1 MQLFEVKNDI
11 AKILYNPEENHL
23 LPSDFLLIEDSNQK
37 LIAQILT
44 TQTTDSPAANLSIV
58 RLALS
63 IDKDDNV
70 FLYNGYIPAKNSKII
85 YINSDEI
92 IEFIKGTGINI
103 YFGNLS
109 NYPAYYVKPSISFLD
124 EYLYIQSD
132 RDDETE
138 TINYNIL
145 RELQNKKQNVILI
158 DFDGKYNIDNCIR
171 LKAGSDFKLP
181 LNIEAFNTILD
192 YDTVDCSIEEK
203 TIIQSII
210 LEVREYVNSLN
221 EKFLPFNLFK
231 KVVNEEFITSPSYG
245 LMYFRNKLWEY
256 GQDGLFAED
265 KQQFEI
271 LNSAFKETK
280 TIIIDASDIHEK
292 WYSLII
298 QTICTFLKEKCYFI
312 LSLEGIKADKK
323 FIINLYK
330 NTNITPV
337 ISTTYTSPSRKIL
350 KSICRNQ
357 VLCRPSCVLEE
368 DEKYTV
374 LLKRINENEMILY
387 GQTTLYLPIPVQLK
401 LFTDSTADDLIEYEI
416 KKDVDKL
423 LSSSQTVIPTEA
435 VVQELTSEFIP
446 NNYTTIEEDDLTDS
460 DLDFLDEE
468 VYNSEPQTETV
479 TDVDVEQV
487 HYEMFNPGQEIE
499 EKPAVMNFSSEET
512 NNIDSSKKNIEN
524 EINTSLDNNIMNDEE
539 YIPENYDDISDIVDY
554 KEYQEVEPVE
564 KYENNES
571 SNNIESGI
579 SIDYE
584 TNVNDYISDQDEK
597 KVKNEPQEDIQE
609 EIKEEIQEEFQ
620 EQEKEELIEEIEEE
634 VQEQVKE
641 ELKEEIQD
649 NVQEQEKEELIE
661 EIEEE
666 VQEQVKDELQNEIQ
680 EEVQDVQAEE
690 KEEFEEET
698 TIENDTNTRNE
709 TQNLNKKIEQK
720 AEKKTENTIIPPK
733 LKEKINLKET
743 KEIPIYETEK
753 SQTPSI
759 QEIPFKVGDVVY
771 HPKHGK
777 GVIEGFANYSNK
789 ILFCQIEF
797 ENVGRRIL
805 DPRIAGIKKI

>member
-44 TQTTDSPAANLSIV
+44 TQTTDSGESNLSTV

-63 IDKDDNV
+63 IDKEDNV
-70 FLYNGYIPAKNSKII
+70 SLYNGYIPAKNSKIL

-109 NYPAYYVKPSISFLD
+109 NYPAYYVKPSISFLN

-145 RELQNKKQNVILI
+145 KELQNKKQNVILI
-158 DFDGKYNIDNCIR
+158 DFDGKYDIDNCIR

-210 LEVREYVNSLN
+210 LEVREYISTLN

-256 GQDGLFAED
+256 GQDGLFAENSA
-265 KQQFEI
+265 QFDV
-271 LNSAFKETK
+271 LNSALKESK
-280 TIIIDASDIHEK
+280 TIVIDASNIHDK
-292 WYSLII
+292 WHRLII
-298 QTICTFLKEKCYFI
+298 QTVCNFLKEKCYFI
-312 LSLEGIKADKK
+312 VSLEGIKTDKK
-323 FIINLYK
+323 FIINLYR

-357 VLCRPSCVLEE
+357 VLCRPSSILDE

-374 LLKRINENEMILY
+374 LLKRINEDEMILY

-435 VVQELTSEFIP
+435 VVQELTSEYIP
-446 NNYTTIEEDDLTDS
+446 NNYTIIEEDDLTDS

-468 VYNSEPQTETV
+468 VYNSDPQTETV
-479 TDVDVEQV
+479 TDIDAEQI
-487 HYEMFNPGQEIE
+487 HYELFNPVE
-499 EKPAVMNFSSEET
+499 ENAQKTSAENITSDE
-512 NNIDSSKKNIEN
+512 NNIQNYEDDENAENGDNIDNLDIDNDSDIKDTAN
-524 EINTSLDNNIMNDEE
+524 EEE
-539 YIPENYDDISDIVDY
+539 YILENSDDDSDIE
-554 KEYQEVEPVE
+554 EYTEYEEAEPVE
-564 KYENNES
+564 KYEDNDS
-571 SNNIESGI
+571 SDNIESDINIDDETKENDNI
-579 SIDYE
+579 SKEDNASEEVKEEI
-584 TNVNDYISDQDEK
+584 QDE
-597 KVKNEPQEDIQE
+597 VEEDVQGDVQ
-609 EIKEEIQEEFQ
+609 EEIQEEV
-620 EQEKEELIEEIEEE
+620 EED
-634 VQEQVKE
+634 VQ
-641 ELKEEIQD
+641 D
-649 NVQEQEKEELIE
+649 
-661 EIEEE
+661 
-666 VQEQVKDELQNEIQ
+666 
-680 EEVQDVQAEE
+680 EVQDINDNYSVNDSENEAQISN
-690 KEEFEEET
+690 KEVEL
-698 TIENDTNTRNE
+698 ENENE
-709 TQNLNKKIEQK
+709 NEIL
-720 AEKKTENTIIPPK
+720 PPK
-733 LKEKINLKET
+733 LKEKINLNNT
-743 KEIPIYETEK
+743 KEIPIYETEM
-753 SQTPSI
+753 SQTPSM
-759 QEIPFKVGDVVY
+759 QEFPFKVGDVVY

-777 GVIEGFANYSNK
+777 GVVEGFANYSNK

-805 DPRIAGIKKI
+805 DPRIAGIEKV